1 MPGAEHLVV
10 VDGDLKIIYL
20 NNSFCAR
27 CRGRRGELVGRG
39 LEEFFQQDGC
49 EALRRWLGG
58 EAGGRPPQLRLRE
71 RAGDDLARELAWSL
85 EPLAAGGAGPA
96 AVVLSA
102 SQDPES
108 EADLLAS
115 VFMRRA
121 GRLISDSHLAVSVS
135 NTDGKLVVF
144 NLGLEHLSGY
154 SREEVLGKLMIYD
167 LFADLDDLT
176 EALRQLEEE
185 GFVANRPMML
195 KRKAGSLHPVRVSL
209 QPIADAGEQAVGLMM
224 IALDR
229 SGEFSIAAELE
240 SHYRQL
246 ERFSAI
252 TAEVISIED
261 SDHLFQQ
268 IANAIT
274 EISDFSRVLV
284 SIFTDEPPYRRII
297 AHSGIEEEVFR
308 KLRDIPMDRRRFR
321 DFMQEEFRL
330 GANCFYIPG
339 ERKGVFKEEEVVYGT
354 LGSGGEEGWSPDDNL
369 VVTLMHGGELLGFIS
384 VDDSK
389 SGRQPTSETVRP
401 LELFANQITQVV
413 LRNRLEQEL
422 RQRHRDL
429 QLLHE
434 ISVIVNSSLDAE
446 EVLQRLVKTIHER
459 LDQFFVSV
467 YLLEDNLLTKRA
479 AYGSDFEIDT
489 IRLGEGIIGAAAR
502 EGKVVIAG
510 NVRAD
515 ERYLA
520 ADPETRSEIAV
531 PIKST
536 AIVDGEEI
544 ESVIGVLNVESDRHN
559 AFTED
564 DGRRLEA
571 IANTASVAI
580 ENTRLMNRVL
590 ALLKEEA
597 NYSQELEQSKADL
610 DEFVY
615 TISHDLKSPLNSIK
629 GYADMMEL
637 ELKSGGEAEVRRF
650 LERISANAEV
660 VARMIN
666 DLLELSRVGK
676 MAEERTEVSPRR
688 LLEEILFDLRAS
700 GEGAEVRLRTEGLPE
715 EIRADPRRLAQLFT
729 NLIVNA
735 YKYRHPERDPAIV
748 ISCRD
753 MGDHYVFAVADNGI
767 GIDPK
772 HLHSIFTFGVR
783 LRETKAEGS
792 GAGLAIAKKIV
803 ETGGGRIWAESTK
816 GEGEGSTFF
825 FTLAKEK

>member
-20 NNSFCAR
+20 NNSFCAL
-27 CRGRRGELVGRG
+27 CRGRRKELVGRG
-39 LEEFFQQDGC
+39 LEEFFQRDGC
-49 EALRRWLGG
+49 EALRSWLHK
-58 EAGGRPPQLRLRE
+58 EARGRPPQLRLQE
-71 RAGDDLARELAWSL
+71 QPADDLPRELTWLL
-85 EPLAAGGAGPA
+85 EPLAGGGAGPT

-102 SQDPES
+102 SQDLES
-108 EADLLAS
+108 GADLLAS

-121 GRLISDSHLAVSVS
+121 GHLISESHLAVSVS

-144 NLGLEHLSGY
+144 NHGLEHLSGY
-154 SREEVLGKLMIYD
+154 SRGEVLGKLMIYD

-176 EALRQLEEE
+176 GALRQLEEE

-195 KRKAGSLHPVRVSL
+195 KRKAGSLHPVRINL
-209 QPIADAGEQAVGLMM
+209 QPIADAGDRAVGLMM

-240 SHYRQL
+240 FHYRQL

-261 SDHLFQQ
+261 SDRLFQQ

-284 SIFTDEPPYRRII
+284 SIFIDEPPYRRII
-297 AHSGIEEEVFR
+297 AHSGIEEEDFR
-308 KLRDIPMDRRRFR
+308 KLRDIQMDRRRFAN
-321 DFMQEEFRL
+321 FMQEEFRL

-339 ERKGVFKEEEVVYGT
+339 ARKDIFKEGEVVYGT
-354 LGSGGEEGWSPDDNL
+354 LGSDDEAGWSPDDNL
-369 VVTLMHGGELLGFIS
+369 VVTLMHGDELLGFIS

-389 SGRQPTSETVRP
+389 SGHRPTSETVRP

-446 EVLQRLVKTIHER
+446 EVLQKLVKTIHER
-459 LDQFFVSV
+459 LEQFAVSV
-467 YLLEDNLLTKRA
+467 YLLEERLLTMKASR
-479 AYGSDFEIDT
+479 GSDHAVEI
-489 IRLGEGIIGAAAR
+489 IRLGEGIIGATAR
-502 EGKVVIAG
+502 EGKVVIVG
-510 NVRAD
+510 DVRAD
-515 ERYLA
+515 ERYLT

-536 AIVDGEEI
+536 AIIDGEEV
-544 ESVIGVLNVESDRHN
+544 ESVIGVLNVESDRLN

-597 NYSQELEQSKADL
+597 NYSQELEQSKSEL

-629 GYADMMEL
+629 GYAEMMEL
-637 ELKSGGEAEVRRF
+637 ELKRGGEAEVRRF
-650 LERISANAEV
+650 LERIGANAEV

-676 MAEERTEVSPRR
+676 MAEQRIEVSLQR

-700 GEGAEVRLRTEGLPE
+700 GEGAEVQVRTEGLPDS
-715 EIRADPRRLAQLFT
+715 IRADPRRVAQLFT

-753 MGDHYVFAVADNGI
+753 MGDHYLFAVADNGI
-767 GIDPK
+767 GIDSQ

-783 LRETKAEGS
+783 LRESKAEGT

-803 ETGGGRIWAESTK
+803 ETGGGRIWVESTK
-816 GEGEGSTFF
+816 GEGSTFF